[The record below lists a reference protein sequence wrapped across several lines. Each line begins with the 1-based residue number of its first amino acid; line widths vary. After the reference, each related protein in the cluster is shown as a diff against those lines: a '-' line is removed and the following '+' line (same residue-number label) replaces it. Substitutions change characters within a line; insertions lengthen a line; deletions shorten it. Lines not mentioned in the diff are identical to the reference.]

1 MTAAIA
7 AIVSVAAALE
17 QFLMLFLLGFFR
29 EIAPRMFD
37 EVVFIFLQTSSE
49 AGKWCW
55 TWSFDVS

>member
-1 MTAAIA
+1 MMTAAIA

-37 EVVFIFLQTSSE
+37 EVVFIFL
-49 AGKWCW
+49 
-55 TWSFDVS
+55 